1 LKNIKVGF
9 FPLLLIVIQPVF
21 MSSYVAI
28 SKGAA
33 GLVPPVSLALWRWIF
48 AFLILL
54 PFVFN
59 GIKKNQKYIKA
70 EWKKLL
76 FLGFTGFCICGI
88 FPAISGTTTTVINMG
103 IIYSASPI
111 FIILFSF
118 FLFNERINKYGVI
131 ATIICLAGVMVVLS
145 KGKLINLVSLK
156 FTPGDLWIA
165 GAMISWAVYSIYL
178 MNFKSNFDLV
188 TRFAL
193 MTFFGILCMIPLS
206 IVENFYFSPVSFDFN
221 FFKYTLMA
229 AILPGIIAFL
239 MYAKLQTLVGASMTG
254 LTVYLIP
261 VYASFYGYLFFDEE
275 LLFYHWIGG
284 LLVIFG
290 IIVANKK
297 SFKPL

>member
-1 LKNIKVGF
+1 
-9 FPLLLIVIQPVF
+9 

-33 GLVPPVSLALWRWIF
+33 GLVPPVSLALWRWLF

-59 GIKKNQKYIKA
+59 EIKKNQKEIKK
-70 EWKKLL
+70 EWRRLL

-88 FPAISGTTTTVINMG
+88 FPAISGITTTVINMG

-118 FLFNERINKYGVI
+118 LLFNERINKFGVI
-131 ATIICLAGVMVVLS
+131 ATIICLTGVMVVLS
-145 KGKLINLVSLK
+145 KGNITNLLTLK
-156 FTPGDLWIA
+156 FTPGDLWIS
-165 GAMISWAVYSIYL
+165 GAMISWAIYSIYL

-188 TRFAL
+188 TRFTL
-193 MTFFGILCMIPLS
+193 MAFLGVLCMIPLL
-206 IVENFYFSPVSFDFN
+206 IVEKYYFSKISFDFN
-221 FFKYTLMA
+221 FFKWTLMA

-261 VYASFYGYLFFDEE
+261 VYASFYGYIFFDEE
-275 LLFYHWIGG
+275 LFYYHWLGG
-284 LLVIFG
+284 LLVILG
-290 IIVANKK
+290 IIIANKNL
-297 SFKPL
+297 FKFR

>member
-1 LKNIKVGF
+1 MKNIKVSF
-9 FPLLLIVIQPVF
+9 LSLLLIIIQPVF

-33 GLVPPVSLALWRWIF
+33 GLVPPVSLALWRWLF

-54 PFVFN
+54 PFVFIK
-59 GIKKNQKYIKA
+59 IKKNQNYIKK

-88 FPAISGTTTTVINMG
+88 FPAISGITTTVINMG

-118 FLFNERINKYGVI
+118 FLFNERINKYGVL
-131 ATIICLAGVMVVLS
+131 ATIICLTGVMVVLS
-145 KGKLINLVSLK
+145 KGKVINLVSLK

-165 GAMISWAVYSIYL
+165 GAMISWAIYSIYL
-178 MNFKSNFDLV
+178 MNFKSNFDLA
-188 TRFAL
+188 TRFTL
-193 MTFFGILCMIPLS
+193 MIFFGILCMIPLY
-206 IVENFYFSPVSFDFN
+206 IVENFYFSSTNFDFN
-221 FFKYTLMA
+221 FFKYTFMA

-275 LLFYHWIGG
+275 LFFYHWLGG
-284 LLVIFG
+284 LLVISG
-290 IIVANKK
+290 IIIANKNLFK
-297 SFKPL
+297 SL

>member
-1 LKNIKVGF
+1 LRETKFGI
-9 FPLLLIVIQPVF
+9 FPLLLIIIQPVF

-131 ATIICLAGVMVVLS
+131 ATIICLTGVMVVLS

-165 GAMISWAVYSIYL
+165 GAMISWAIYSIYL

-261 VYASFYGYLFFDEE
+261 VYASFYGYLFFDEK

-297 SFKPL
+297 SFKSL

>member
-1 LKNIKVGF
+1 
-9 FPLLLIVIQPVF
+9 

-118 FLFNERINKYGVI
+118 FLFKERINKYGVI

-156 FTPGDLWIA
+156 FTSGDLWIA

-254 LTVYLIP
+254 
-261 VYASFYGYLFFDEE
+261 
-275 LLFYHWIGG
+275 
-284 LLVIFG
+284 
-290 IIVANKK
+290 
-297 SFKPL
+297 